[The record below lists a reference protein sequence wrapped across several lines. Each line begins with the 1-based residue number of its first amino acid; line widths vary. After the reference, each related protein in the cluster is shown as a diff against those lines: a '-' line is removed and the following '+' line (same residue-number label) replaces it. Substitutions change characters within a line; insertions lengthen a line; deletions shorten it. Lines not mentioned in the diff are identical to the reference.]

1 MQLQDSNIKVTGS
14 LTIKKYNSDNEL
26 TQELHVPNL
35 IVNAGKQ
42 YIMSRMV
49 GNATNVVNIMAVGS
63 NGTVAAATDTGLY
76 FRIAQSE
83 VDTPTVSN
91 PNLTIEY
98 SALFDGNT
106 RTGNLVEAGLFSS
119 TSTAKSFNGSSN
131 VAITN
136 GSTVNDGNFVVGQ
149 SYTITTLGTTDWNI
163 VAGTTGIT
171 YNTSTNSNLIAKA
184 TSGGGNGQA
193 QARFAT
199 ITSTSHGLVTG
210 DAVKYNNGGGTSI
223 APLVSGNTYYVVNT
237 GTNTFR
243 LATSYNN
250 AVATTPIVIGNVVGS
265 SVTQNVSISTLGTM
279 LCRST
284 FPVVTKAA
292 GDSISINWVVRIG

>member
-1 MQLQDSNIKVTGS
+1 MQLQDSNIKITGS

-49 GNATNVVNIMAVGS
+49 GNTPNVVNIMAVGI
-63 NGTVAAATDTGLY
+63 NGSVPSATDTALVTQ
-76 FRIAQSE
+76 IARSE
-83 VDTPTVSN
+83 IDSPVLSN

-106 RTGNLVEAGLFSS
+106 RSGNIVEAGLFSS
-119 TSTAKSFNGSSN
+119 TTVSKSFNGSSN

-136 GSTVNDGNFVVGQ
+136 GSTVSDGSFVIGT
-149 SYTITTLGTTDWNI
+149 SYTITTVGTTNWNT
-163 VAGTTGIT
+163 VAGTTGVS
-171 YNTSTNSNLIAKA
+171 YVLGSHLIAKA
-184 TSGGGNGQA
+184 TSGGGNGAA

-199 ITSTSHGLVTG
+199 ITSTAHGFSTG
-210 DAVKYNNGGGTSI
+210 DAIKYSNGGGTSI
-223 APLVSGNTYYVVNT
+223 APLVSGNTYYIVKIT
-237 GTNTFR
+237 DNTFR
-243 LATSYNN
+243 LSTSYAN
-250 AVATTPIVIGNVVGS
+250 ATAATPIVIGNAVGS
-265 SVTQNVSISTLGTM
+265 SVTQTASSFTLGSM

-284 FPVVTKAA
+284 FPVVTKAV